1 MQFSVLQLPAEG
13 VGAIKSVSHDHCWL
27 TETPMVATSSSDD
40 GGYGGYGGYGGD
52 SGDSGDSGSSSS
64 FSGNGTRRS
73 LWFHLYHHYTNGGSS
88 TKRNLEEALDT
99 SKYDETYQNAWGHKQ
114 KWHQMAEFDNS
125 KMVWI
130 GILLGILCGMM
141 AYIDFLATFVPASHP
156 LASRCDVPMILAKL
170 ITLMCC
176 PCSKTYSWPMEKGVP
191 VKDIEARANAAR
203 KKDLE
208 EVRSWDSEE
217 EKQEVPDVPM
227 DDCRGRC
234 GNREICSKRKSWIR
248 SEDGGGFRDNLVYLL
263 IQVSIYWIH
272 DCSFISKH

>member
-1 MQFSVLQLPAEG
+1 MQFSVLQLPAAG
-13 VGAIKSVSHDHCWL
+13 VKAIKSLSHDHCWL
-27 TETPMVATSSSDD
+27 TEKPMIDDTSEVQLDD
-40 GGYGGYGGYGGD
+40 GYGGYGG
-52 SGDSGDSGSSSS
+52 
-64 FSGNGTRRS
+64 NGTRRS
-73 LWFHLYHHYTNGGSS
+73 
-88 TKRNLEEALDT
+88 LEEALDT

-156 LASRCDVPMILAKL
+156 LASHCNVPMILAKL

-176 PCSKTYSWPMEKGVP
+176 PCSKTYAWPMEEGAEDNKKGFGTDIDKNKKTSRKGMIDS
-191 VKDIEARANAAR
+191 VKNWS
-203 KKDLE
+203 LME
-208 EVRSWDSEE
+208 EG
-217 EKQEVPDVPM
+217 KQGEPGKTSDEPM

-263 IQVSIYWIH
+263 IQVSIYIG
-272 DCSFISKH
+272 S

>member
-1 MQFSVLQLPAEG
+1 MQFSVLQLPAAG
-13 VGAIKSVSHDHCWL
+13 VEAIKSLSHDHCWL
-27 TETPMVATSSSDD
+27 TEKPMIDDTSEVQLDD
-40 GGYGGYGGYGGD
+40 GYGGYGG
-52 SGDSGDSGSSSS
+52 
-64 FSGNGTRRS
+64 NGTRR
-73 LWFHLYHHYTNGGSS
+73 
-88 TKRNLEEALDT
+88 RLEEALDT

-234 GNREICSKRKSWIR
+234 GNKEICSKRKSWIR

-263 IQVSIYWIH
+263 IQVSIYIG
-272 DCSFISKH
+272 S

>member
-1 MQFSVLQLPAEG
+1 LGIAEHSSGSQNECRANKMQFSVLQLPAAG
-13 VGAIKSVSHDHCWL
+13 VKAIKSLSHDHCWL
-27 TETPMVATSSSDD
+27 TEKPMIDDTSEVQLDD
-40 GGYGGYGGYGGD
+40 GYGGYGG
-52 SGDSGDSGSSSS
+52 
-64 FSGNGTRRS
+64 NGTRRS
-73 LWFHLYHHYTNGGSS
+73 
-88 TKRNLEEALDT
+88 LEEALDT

-176 PCSKTYSWPMEKGVP
+176 PCSKTYSWPMEEVGHIKVTNADKEA
-191 VKDIEARANAAR
+191 VRNWDIQ
-203 KKDLE
+203 DM
-208 EVRSWDSEE
+208 EE
-217 EKQEVPDVPM
+217 EKQEVPDEPDEPM

-234 GNREICSKRKSWIR
+234 GNKEICSKRKSWIR

-263 IQVSIYWIH
+263 IQVSIYIG
-272 DCSFISKH
+272 S